1 MQAPILAHHL
11 NTYLDYARLR
21 VKADNP
27 FIREAIGLTAD
38 IDFSKDMI
46 SASLFYN
53 VLEKIYLALDQQI
66 SGVQVGK
73 FLNLNALG
81 LIYQISLQAGTL
93 EEGIFYLRNFIS
105 NTIGIIDMG
114 IYTKNGRQYIQLVI
128 NNKEAALNQV
138 ILETTLTIIAKELS
152 MMAAEDLDI
161 RIGTPHY
168 NDVYPSTFMYAD
180 EYVLSFIPG
189 MLKAAISS
197 VKHYHLDY
205 LVPQYLM
212 MIEGLKRDQRFT
224 NKVKIAALNMATPA
238 LPELKEVADGFNMS
252 PRTFQRTLAK
262 EQLTFRQLTDEL
274 NKDLAMMLLRHEK
287 YSVSDVGYLLGYAEP
302 AAFQHSFRKWYGDTP
317 MTIRKQLLQ

>member
-1 MQAPILAHHL
+1 MQPPILAHHL

-21 VKADNP
+21 TRADNP
-27 FIREAIGLTAD
+27 LLKEAIALTAD
-38 IDFSKDMI
+38 MDFSKDMI
-46 SASLFYN
+46 GTALFYK
-53 VLEKIYLALDQQI
+53 VLGKINEALDQQL

-93 EEGIFYLRNFIS
+93 EEGMYYLKNFIS
-105 NTIGIIDMG
+105 NTIGIIDMQL
-114 IYTKNGRQYIQLVI
+114 YTKENRQYIGLAI
-128 NNKEAALNQV
+128 NNQETYLNR
-138 ILETTLTIIAKELS
+138 ILLESTLTIIAKELS

-161 RIGTPHY
+161 RIGSPFY
-168 NDVYPSTFMYAD
+168 NDVYPSTFVQAD
-180 EYVLSFIPG
+180 DYHISFIPG
-189 MLKAAISS
+189 ALKAAISNM
-197 VKHYHLDY
+197 KHYHLDY

-212 MIEGLKRDQRFT
+212 MIEGLKRDQRFI
-224 NKVKIAALNMATPA
+224 NKVKIVALNMATPA
-238 LPELKEVADGFNMS
+238 LPELKDVADGFNMS

-274 NKDLAMMLLRHEK
+274 NKDLAMMLLRHEQ

-302 AAFQHSFRKWYGDTP
+302 AAFQHSFRKWYGETP